1 MKKQNHIAT
10 LSLLFGL
17 GIGSSQAAQ
26 LSIDM
31 ISGSSI
37 DSTLNTEFGE
47 SLSID
52 IIIDDTT
59 DLAGFE
65 FDLSNFI
72 LSPTAITSGNIFGV
86 NTFSLESQIDAHSI
100 GFSETTLAFTG
111 IDINTPTVLATVS
124 FDVVNSGVGT
134 LDLSSVVLSDS
145 LGREITPVSLSDG
158 NISAVPVPSAMLLM
172 ATGLSML
179 GLRKTKAAHA

>member
-1 MKKQNHIAT
+1 MKKLNLIAT

-17 GIGSSQAAQ
+17 CIGSSQAAQ
-26 LSIDM
+26 LSVDM
-31 ISGSSI
+31 ISGGSI
-37 DSTLNTEFGE
+37 DSTLSTEFGE

-52 IIIDDTT
+52 IIINDAT

-65 FDLSNFI
+65 FDLAGFN

-86 NTFSLESQIDAHSI
+86 DTFSLESQVTHSI
-100 GFSETTLAFTG
+100 GFSETSLDFTG

-124 FDVVNSGVGT
+124 FDVVNSGVGS
-134 LDLSSVVLSDS
+134 LDLSNVILSDS
-145 LGREITPVSLSDG
+145 LGREITPVSLNNG

-172 ATGLSML
+172 ATGLSMV
-179 GLRKTKAAHA
+179 GLRKRRLRMHA